1 MAVDMELAGDE
12 VMESV
17 RELITNYHPDLIPVE
32 KEIAVIFREKAQK
45 AGEGVYLGKSKKA
58 SPLLGV
64 LTDTDWKFIIQIAA
78 DEWQHLN
85 NKQRLALLDHHLCAC
100 RTEED
105 QTTGGVKRCF
115 VQPPDVAFY
124 KDEVERHGF
133 WRAGKTNQ
141 PPEPTLIEQI
151 FGD

>member
-1 MAVDMELAGDE
+1 MDVWVAEDE

-17 RELITNYHPDLIPVE
+17 RELIANYHPDLVAVE
-32 KEIAVIFREKAQK
+32 KQIAVVFKEKAGK
-45 AGEGVYLGKSKKA
+45 AGDAIILGKSKKA
-58 SPLLGV
+58 PPLLGV
-64 LTDTDWKFIIQIAA
+64 LGDTDYKFVIEIAA
-78 DEWQHLN
+78 DEWQSLN

-105 QTTGGVKRCF
+105 QGSGEIKRCY
-115 VQPPDVAFY
+115 VQPADVSFY

-133 WRAGKTNQ
+133 WRTGGYK
-141 PPEPTLIEQI
+141 PPEQTLIEEI